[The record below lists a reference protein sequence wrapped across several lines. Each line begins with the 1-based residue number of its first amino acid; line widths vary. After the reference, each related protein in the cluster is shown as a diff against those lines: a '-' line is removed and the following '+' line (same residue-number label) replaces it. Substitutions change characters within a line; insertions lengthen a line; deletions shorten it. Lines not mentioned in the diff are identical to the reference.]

1 LNSIRNSYISDINLI
16 IIYNKC
22 RERGI
27 TYKSKMQ
34 AKFCWTVND
43 GPENS
48 EIKNLGYLPIMVRV
62 SKLYFLD
69 FFLKKRQYNRN

>member
-1 LNSIRNSYISDINLI
+1 MCDGHSKLLYP
-16 IIYNKC
+16 YEC

-62 SKLYFLD
+62 SINLLQYLYMIIIMYINMKL
-69 FFLKKRQYNRN
+69 FFK